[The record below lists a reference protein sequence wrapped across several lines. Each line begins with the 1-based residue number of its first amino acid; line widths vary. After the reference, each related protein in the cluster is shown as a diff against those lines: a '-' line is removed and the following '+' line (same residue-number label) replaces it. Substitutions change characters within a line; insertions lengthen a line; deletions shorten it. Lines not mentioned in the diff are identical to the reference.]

1 MCVLL
6 PCRCFACYGNVPTCP
21 TWTSHTLACLTLHS
35 EGKSCVYSIASLSVH
50 LLSCTHLYSIIY
62 SKSAKN
68 SGEDGHVCELCTLYC
83 SVQQGSIRMAG
94 GGGCVTHMEPGGI
107 LLGALLSREVFLAS
121 LINSVCVCFD
131 QCCQYPNV
139 RVL

>member
-83 SVQQGSIRMAG
+83 SVQHKNGRGQRVCNS
-94 GGGCVTHMEPGGI
+94 H
-107 LLGALLSREVFLAS
+107 GARWNFVRCIIIQRSLSCRFNKFCL
-121 LINSVCVCFD
+121 CVCFD